1 MTEEPIYYDPDDD
14 EVIWDDEDE
23 EECVIDDG
31 DYDPVDD
38 MDKDFRY
45 GDFDDVCELRK
56 SNQNLAKIIQEDIE
70 KKDLFEAGCE

>member
-45 GDFDDVCELRK
+45 GDFDEGDEVV
-56 SNQNLAKIIQEDIE
+56 
-70 KKDLFEAGCE
+70 